1 VGPAS
6 SLPGGLK
13 ARPALGYKLLLILTP
28 TRLIPV
34 DRFRRGALAI
44 RAAVAY
50 ESRHRVRPAPVP
62 TDAPAPVLSKGVS
75 LMTKTMAAMKRRTT
89 LLALGGSSLALLG
102 SGFPGLSSCS
112 IAAVSDGVLNDNV
125 ANSDYDTII
134 REPVTDFFQALWS
147 NWVWMQFPRD
157 PSVVNVAVE

>member
-1 VGPAS
+1 
-6 SLPGGLK
+6 
-13 ARPALGYKLLLILTP
+13 
-28 TRLIPV
+28 
-34 DRFRRGALAI
+34 
-44 RAAVAY
+44 
-50 ESRHRVRPAPVP
+50 
-62 TDAPAPVLSKGVS
+62 
-75 LMTKTMAAMKRRTT
+75 MTKTMAAMKRRTT

-102 SGFPGLSSCS
+102 SGFPGLSSCAQNRDIVTLYQAAGNSS